1 MFWKSKEDDK
11 ANSQQ
16 QQQQQ
21 QQQYDDIP
29 IITDAEVVEAE
40 VVQPSAAAASSAPPA
55 MNPNYH
61 GSKTKAAPTMAS
73 SAPGAYQMTSP
84 APNHQ
89 QQPVNMHVNTHMVAV
104 SQTNMVKPLT
114 QLGRNPTGLQCPHC
128 GRQTVTVVEDYVGVG
143 TVVSIIV
150 LAILFWPLCWLP
162 LCVPTCKRTHH
173 YCGHQECQKKVG
185 ETRVCA

>member
-11 ANSQQ
+11 ASS
-16 QQQQQ
+16 Q
-21 QQQYDDIP
+21 QQQYDEDIP

-40 VVQPSAAAASSAPPA
+40 VVQPTAPPAAASSAPPA
-55 MNPNYH
+55 MNPNYK
-61 GSKTKAAPTMAS
+61 GSKNPAPTMAA
-73 SAPGAYQMTSP
+73 SAPGAYQMTNP
-84 APNHQ
+84 APN
-89 QQPVNMHVNTHMVAV
+89 QPVNMHVNTQMVAV
-104 SQTNMVKPLT
+104 SQTNMTKPQIYT

-128 GRQTVTVVEDYVGVG
+128 GRQSVTVVEDYVGVG
-143 TVVSIIV
+143 TVVCVIV